1 MVWAFASVL
10 APDELSAVM
19 SALDG
24 QPDGVARLTTDGL
37 AARLVHDDL
46 LDATVVHVEADPPG
60 SSTTRVLDEV
70 LRRMVAA
77 VAATEVVDALA
88 TA

>member
-10 APDELSAVM
+10 GSDEVAEVM
-19 SALDG
+19 SDLEERDDRPG
-24 QPDGVARLTTDGL
+24 TLTTDGL
-37 AARLVHDDL
+37 TARLVVDDL

-60 SSTTRVLDEV
+60 SSATRVLDEV

-77 VAATEVVDALA
+77 VGAAEIIARV
-88 TA
+88 